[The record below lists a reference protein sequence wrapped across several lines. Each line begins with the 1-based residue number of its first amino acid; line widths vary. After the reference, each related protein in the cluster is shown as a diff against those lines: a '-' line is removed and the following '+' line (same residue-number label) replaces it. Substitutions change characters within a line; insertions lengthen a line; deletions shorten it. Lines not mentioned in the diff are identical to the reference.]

1 MALYLSV
8 VRGAEQQGPIPHALE
23 DAMGALIQEWL
34 TKGVLVQTGGLAPSG
49 QGVRVRVEGGK
60 LSVTDGPYAES
71 KEVVGGYAIL
81 RADTREA
88 AIEATRAFL
97 DLHRQHWPAWTGE
110 CELREIA
117 FLAP

>member
-34 TKGVLVQTGGLAPSG
+34 GKGVLVQTGELAPSAD
-49 QGVRVRVEGGK
+49 GVRVRVEDGK
-60 LSVTDGPYAES
+60 IAVTDGPYSES

-81 RADTREA
+81 RADSREA

-97 DLHRQHWPAWTGE
+97 DLHRKHWPEWVGE